1 MTIIEFKN
9 LFFKETNL
17 VLEQDEQEIYFYWTI
32 ENILKLR
39 KIEVITNN
47 NLSISD
53 ENLNYLHQVLERI
66 KKNEPIQYIFEEAF
80 FYGYNYYVNSSV
92 LVPRQETEQ
101 LVEVIENQYDKNSS
115 LQILDICTGS
125 GCIAITL
132 SKIFANAN
140 ITALDIDTKA
150 LEVAK
155 KNNIILNANVN
166 FQQKDILKETLNE
179 KYDLIVSNP
188 PYVRYQEKNEMKPN
202 VLDYEPHIA
211 LFVPNDD
218 ALVFY
223 ERISQLAIEH
233 LNPNGWLFFEINQY
247 LGKETKELIKNFGFS
262 NVEIIQDFR
271 GNDRIIKGQKCS
283 N

>member
-1 MTIIEFKN
+1 MNIIEFKN

-39 KIEVITNN
+39 KIEVITNKY
-47 NLSISD
+47 LSISN

-66 KKNEPIQYIFEEAF
+66 MKNEPIQYIFEEAF

-101 LVEVIENQYDKNSS
+101 LVEAIENQYDKNSS

-140 ITALDIDTKA
+140 ITALDIDAKA

-166 FQQKDILKETLNE
+166 FQEKDILKETLNE

-218 ALVFY
+218 VFVFY
-223 ERISQLAIEH
+223 ERISQLAKEH
-233 LNPNGWLFFEINQY
+233 LNLNGWLFFEINQY
-247 LGKETKELIKNFGFS
+247 LGEETKELIISFGFS

-271 GNDRIIKGQKCS
+271 GNDRIIKGQKCFI
-283 N
+283 

>member
-9 LFFKETNL
+9 LFFKETNF

-32 ENILKLR
+32 ENILKLK

-101 LVEVIENQYDKNSS
+101 LVEAIENQYDKNSS
-115 LQILDICTGS
+115 LQILDICSGS

>member
-101 LVEVIENQYDKNSS
+101 LVEAIENQYDKNSS

>member
-9 LFFKETNL
+9 LFFKETNF